1 MSTSFSILGAVVVFA
16 AAQLLLRKDAPAYAF
31 LLSVGAAL
39 FVLLQLGVAVQELL
53 RNVLAFSRRVDGPA
67 FACLMRCAGILL
79 LTDYA
84 RTLCEEAG
92 ADTLAWCAGFAGRCL
107 VLASAFPLLEEICQM
122 IWGLAA

>member
-1 MSTSFSILGAVVVFA
+1 MSTSFSILGAVVAFA

-67 FACLMRCAGILL
+67 FDCLLRCAGILL

-107 VLASAFPLLEEICQM
+107 VLAAAFPLLEEICQK